1 MSTLMSTACRDVTCA
16 VGATLITLMLSMTFV
31 DATEVAPGRHIHT
44 AQVFTLEPLHGW
56 IGEPEPAVLV
66 D

>member
-16 VGATLITLMLSMTFV
+16 LGATLITLLLSMTFV
-31 DATEVAPGRHIHT
+31 DATEVAPGRHSHT
-44 AQVFTLEPLHGW
+44 VRAFTLEPLHGW

>member
-1 MSTLMSTACRDVTCA
+1 
-16 VGATLITLMLSMTFV
+16 MTFV
-31 DATEVAPGRHIHT
+31 DATEVTPGRQAHT
-44 AQVFTLEPLHGW
+44 VPAFTLEPLHGW

>member
-16 VGATLITLMLSMTFV
+16 AGATLITLLLSMTFV
-31 DATEVAPGRHIHT
+31 ESTAVAPGMRAARAAAHT
-44 AQVFTLEPLHGW
+44 REPLHGW

>member
-1 MSTLMSTACRDVTCA
+1 MNTLSATACRDVTCA
-16 VGATLITLMLSMTFV
+16 VGATLITLTLSMTFV
-31 DATEVAPGRHIHT
+31 ESTAVAPGVR
-44 AQVFTLEPLHGW
+44 AVAPPAFSREPLHGW

>member
-1 MSTLMSTACRDVTCA
+1 MSPLMSTACRDVTCA

-31 DATEVAPGRHIHT
+31 ESTAAAPGTR
-44 AQVFTLEPLHGW
+44 AAPAPAFSPEPLHGW
-56 IGEPEPAVLV
+56 IGEPAPAVLV